1 MKRDNLSQS
10 LQLSFRTRSPR
21 NLLYLG
27 EDRLNSMAVNLVK
40 ESRHI
45 GTPRASFK
53 QRFHQF
59 QKRRE
64 RDRYRVVIASFRSK
78 NKKWVVAKKKEK
90 VSSHTF
96 SFPPLRQLT
105 VSDDE
110 CYRGDILVMNLQKAS
125 EVSLLEG
132 AGTLCTAVKE
142 RSDGIFYARK
152 IHGTD
157 EKQITS
163 SSITDIEFED
173 VEVVKRLA
181 CRVCT
186 GNKQPTDPGRANRVW
201 ERGGLEV
208 SQVLW
213 VWEGYRNFGVLR
225 LIQKLDKTNLQKVM
239 RRDLKKLRVGYKKGI
254 LRRKLLLLTGFDLE
268 KLLKSLDVHLSENLS
283 KETLFLFIHLED
295 KVDFS
300 GASKGNDR
308 RWVSDTVKKK
318 LRNVKDDVNKERSLC
333 VLLKLLSHYQDVNCY
348 KIEQKITS
356 RLIKINKDVAA
367 MISNKFI
374 CLVRDQSTLIETMS
388 TQLFQFHLGNLVK
401 IDTNCEVFQ
410 SSRPP
415 ELLFGEWQE
424 QENLRATRE
433 AQNIDM
439 TVENRP
445 FDMKKKTCS
454 THVWK
459 SLSKDPLLQFAFLGK
474 VSRFR
479 NRVSSDGKLLELF
492 FSKLV
497 SIIENTTA

>member
-1 MKRDNLSQS
+1 
-10 LQLSFRTRSPR
+10 
-21 NLLYLG
+21 
-27 EDRLNSMAVNLVK
+27 MAVNLVK

-132 AGTLCTAVKE
+132 AGTLCTTVKE
-142 RSDGIFYARK
+142 RSDGIFMQGRFM
-152 IHGTD
+152 
-157 EKQITS
+157 
-163 SSITDIEFED
+163 EFED
-173 VEVVKRLA
+173 VDVVKRLA

-186 GNKQPTDPGRANRVW
+186 GNKQPTDPGRANRVC
-201 ERGGLEV
+201 ERGGLE
-208 SQVLW
+208 
-213 VWEGYRNFGVLR
+213 
-225 LIQKLDKTNLQKVM
+225 KLDKTNLQKVM

-318 LRNVKDDVNKERSLC
+318 LRNVKDDVNKGKNSVSRVVCDVDLGCVYSLGREEFVIYETTILTTQEVSKILVERDVVEKYQKHNDLRKSTEVVVM
-333 VLLKLLSHYQDVNCY
+333 VLGYLLE
-348 KIEQKITS
+348 IEQKITS
-356 RLIKINKDVAA
+356 RLIKINKDVVA

-401 IDTNCEVFQ
+401 IDTNCEVSQ

>member
-64 RDRYRVVIASFRSK
+64 RDRYRAVIASFRSK

-132 AGTLCTAVKE
+132 AGTLCTTVKE

-163 SSITDIEFED
+163 SSITDIVFMNENKFFGCTFEFED
-173 VEVVKRLA
+173 VDVVKRLA

-201 ERGGLEV
+201 ERGGLE
-208 SQVLW
+208 
-213 VWEGYRNFGVLR
+213 
-225 LIQKLDKTNLQKVM
+225 VM

-348 KIEQKITS
+348 KQKITS

-401 IDTNCEVFQ
+401 IDTNCEVSQ

>member
-1 MKRDNLSQS
+1 
-10 LQLSFRTRSPR
+10 
-21 NLLYLG
+21 
-27 EDRLNSMAVNLVK
+27 
-40 ESRHI
+40 
-45 GTPRASFK
+45 
-53 QRFHQF
+53 
-59 QKRRE
+59 
-64 RDRYRVVIASFRSK
+64 
-78 NKKWVVAKKKEK
+78 
-90 VSSHTF
+90 
-96 SFPPLRQLT
+96 
-105 VSDDE
+105 
-110 CYRGDILVMNLQKAS
+110 
-125 EVSLLEG
+125 
-132 AGTLCTAVKE
+132 
-142 RSDGIFYARK
+142 
-152 IHGTD
+152 
-157 EKQITS
+157 
-163 SSITDIEFED
+163 
-173 VEVVKRLA
+173 
-181 CRVCT
+181 
-186 GNKQPTDPGRANRVW
+186 
-201 ERGGLEV
+201 
-208 SQVLW
+208 
-213 VWEGYRNFGVLR
+213 
-225 LIQKLDKTNLQKVM
+225 M

-268 KLLKSLDVHLSENLS
+268 KLLKSLDVHLSENIS
-283 KETLFLFIHLED
+283 KETLFLFIDLED

-318 LRNVKDDVNKERSLC
+318 LRNVKDDVNKEEFVCSIKATEPLPRRQ
-333 VLLKLLSHYQDVNCY
+333 LLY
-348 KIEQKITS
+348 

-401 IDTNCEVFQ
+401 IDTNCEVSQ

>member
-10 LQLSFRTRSPR
+10 LQLSFCTRSPR
-21 NLLYLG
+21 NVLYLG

-132 AGTLCTAVKE
+132 AGTLCTTVKE
-142 RSDGIFYARK
+142 RSDGIFMQGRFM
-152 IHGTD
+152 
-157 EKQITS
+157 
-163 SSITDIEFED
+163 EFED
-173 VEVVKRLA
+173 VDVVKRLA

-186 GNKQPTDPGRANRVW
+186 GNKQPTDPGRANRVC
-201 ERGGLEV
+201 ERGGLE
-208 SQVLW
+208 
-213 VWEGYRNFGVLR
+213 
-225 LIQKLDKTNLQKVM
+225 VM

-348 KIEQKITS
+348 
-356 RLIKINKDVAA
+356 RLIKINKDVVA

-401 IDTNCEVFQ
+401 IDTNCEVSQ